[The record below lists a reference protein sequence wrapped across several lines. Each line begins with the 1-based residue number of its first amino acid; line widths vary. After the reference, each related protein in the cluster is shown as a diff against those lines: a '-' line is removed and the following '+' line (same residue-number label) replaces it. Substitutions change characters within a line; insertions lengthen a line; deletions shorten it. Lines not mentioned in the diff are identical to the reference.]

1 MAEALTGAPVHAKET
16 VLKILER
23 LTQRLDRAER
33 DRDVAIGRYREL
45 QARSEQAECAQ
56 CSEKRPSPKIVT
68 ISRLFVD
75 TFIGRFEQLE
85 DELAK
90 KRGELRELLRQDGRI
105 YHNQA
110 SSGRSEA
117 ADPGPCTEPVN
128 GRYGETNGAAEAG
141 AKAKGGLS
149 VIVEAGDTKAEA
161 DTDRLSER
169 SASSTMSKPEAA
181 AKLEARSPEKLVE
194 ETASP
199 KAGNSLPG
207 EESTASATLD
217 EAERSTFAELKLNP
231 KLKVGKHILCFVSYM
246 ICNLIVCDL
255 YFDQLFRINV
265 SNQFK
270 IFCYSRSRIIFKRG

>member
-45 QARSEQAECAQ
+45 QARSEQAQCAQ
-56 CSEKRPSPKIVT
+56 CSEKRLSPKIVA
-68 ISRLFVD
+68 ISRHFVD
-75 TFIGRFEQLE
+75 TSNTSIGRFEQLE
-85 DELAK
+85 EELAK

-110 SSGRSEA
+110 SS
-117 ADPGPCTEPVN
+117 DPGPCTEPVN

-149 VIVEAGDTKAEA
+149 VIVEAGETKAEA

-207 EESTASATLD
+207 EDSTASATLD